1 MRFQI
6 SIRRLINSFFR
17 RTRLGPSSCYAREY
31 SSTFPFSK
39 IPVHGLES
47 LIAEQMRWYATRPQ
61 ESYFF
66 DYNRTAMTDPQFGWL
81 IQRHQVIVES
91 VPFGVRHGLPNPSL
105 SAYYFKKKQIT
116 PFAMAASIR
125 YGWEN
130 YWHFFND
137 SLCQLCMLDDFGIP
151 PDTPIVVP
159 DFVQR
164 TPYIH
169 EAFKKTPWL
178 AQRRWVYQDQKTWVK
193 ARRWA
198 FCKNRANNLQYLD
211 RILDQLGVPKATSQ
225 PGPKVFISRRTA
237 TSRRIKNEQQIGEIA
252 QRAGLTVLN
261 TETMTLDQQI
271 TTFSRAE
278 VVVGPHG
285 AGLTNILFRRSGNLR
300 LLEISPKNLIA
311 PHYFW
316 LAKLYGHD
324 YASMLGGE
332 VIDGEFVVDPKVFE
346 HRLDTVISGRSL
358 T

>member
-1 MRFQI
+1 MRSQI

-17 RTRLGPSSCYAREY
+17 RIRLGPSSCYAREY
-31 SSTFPFSK
+31 SSTFPFSE
-39 IPVHGLES
+39 IRVDGLES
-47 LIAEQMRWYATRPQ
+47 PVAERMKWYATRPQ
-61 ESYFF
+61 KSYFF
-66 DYNRTAMTDPQFGWL
+66 DYNRIAMSDPQFGWL
-81 IQRHQVIVES
+81 IHGHQVIVES
-91 VPFGVRHGLPNPSL
+91 VPFGVRHGLSNPSL
-105 SAYYFKKKQIT
+105 FAYYFKKKQIT

-137 SLCQLCMLDDFGIP
+137 ALGELFGIP
-151 PDTPIVVP
+151 RDTPIVVP

-164 TPYIH
+164 TPYIR
-169 EAFKKTPWL
+169 EAFKRTQWL

-193 ARRWA
+193 ARRWV
-198 FCKNRANNLQYLD
+198 FCRNRANNLEYLD

-225 PGPKVFISRRTA
+225 PGMKVFISRRSA

-261 TETMTLDQQI
+261 TATMTLDQQI

-278 VVVGPHG
+278 IVVGPHG
-285 AGLTNILFRRSGNLR
+285 AGLTNILFRRSGKLR
-300 LLEISPKNLIA
+300 LLEIFPKDLIA

-346 HRLDTVISGRSL
+346 HHLETVISGRSL
-358 T
+358 P